1 MKTSVLAPFPVW
13 VKGSGVSRRSIIG
26 RVSSFDLLGGYK
38 CCKVAV
44 SPAPEIEGGTGFA
57 CPKCFDRHWQ
67 SRLDVLSLKQRYGD
81 VEHGLV
87 GGRDAAGS
95 PGTKQ
100 SFVCGMGAGRTL
112 GEPLNERGRL
122 LD

>member
-1 MKTSVLAPFPVW
+1 
-13 VKGSGVSRRSIIG
+13 
-26 RVSSFDLLGGYK
+26 
-38 CCKVAV
+38 V

-57 CPKCFDRHWQ
+57 RPECFDRQWQ
-67 SRLDVLSLKQRYGD
+67 SRLDVLGLKQRYGD
-81 VEHGLV
+81 VEYRLV

-100 SFVCGMGAGRTL
+100 SLVCGMGAGGTL
-112 GEPLNERGRL
+112 GEPLSESGRL